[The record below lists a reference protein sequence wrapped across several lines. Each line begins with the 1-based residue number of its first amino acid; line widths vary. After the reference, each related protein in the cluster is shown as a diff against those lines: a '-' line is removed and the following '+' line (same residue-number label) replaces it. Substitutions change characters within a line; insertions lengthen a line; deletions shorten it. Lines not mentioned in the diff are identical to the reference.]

1 MRTEGITKNG
11 KVSVRQ
17 TALAV
22 ALPLSMLSLLVGVGL
37 WVWID
42 ETRPIMLIKIGP
54 GLNMFTRSPAG
65 PETNVVHPG
74 QTVFIP
80 REMALLRKAN
90 GFIDSWFEHQDDRT
104 IFNLIPEDWIKWFSN
119 GENIVITESDRID
132 SGYRRGRRTVPML
145 PGGRVPRKPGIIFTR
160 SFAIVIPRTLI
171 PEQEYVFKLR
181 RIVDGVFNDNVTEFP
196 PIRIRVVDPKKLY
209 QIDVQEELMRN

>member
-1 MRTEGITKNG
+1 MRTKGITKNG
-11 KVSVRQ
+11 KVSVRL

-42 ETRPIMLIKIGP
+42 ETRPVMLIKIGP

-104 IFNLIPEDWIKWFSN
+104 IFNLIPEDWKEWFSN
-119 GENIVITESDRID
+119 GENIIITESDRVD
-132 SGYRRGRRTVPML
+132 SGYKRGRRTVPML
-145 PGGRVPRKPGIIFTR
+145 PGGRVPREPGIIFTR
-160 SFAIVIPRTLI
+160 SFAIVIPRNLI
-171 PEQEYVFKLR
+171 SEQEYVFKLR

-196 PIRIRVVDPKKLY
+196 PIRIRVVDPKELNV
-209 QIDVQEELMRN
+209 IDMQEQ